1 VHETMGRHQGEHP
14 HQQTIGVRRRNDY
27 NEIGGAE
34 ATCCTPATLPTR
46 TKLPKEAIA
55 IKT

>member
-1 VHETMGRHQGEHP
+1 MGRHQGEHP